1 MSDTVILQVSNSSI
15 FVINIFGRDIMIVGV
30 TEFFAKSF
38 KVGRVRKPL
47 LVRVKTEHVI
57 LIRNMTVMTLPV
69 YYY

>member
-30 TEFFAKSF
+30 TVFFAKSS